1 MGCDAEIIAIGP
13 FSSQRGIFTRRAG
26 MRAACVSAGD
36 DGFDQNQSE
45 KCDKISDTLWFGCRL
60 GSNGPRKERFRG
72 ELDELW
78 IADRALG
85 PREIVSL
92 MRDNQPLANGLVLQ
106 R

>member
-1 MGCDAEIIAIGP
+1 
-13 FSSQRGIFTRRAG
+13 
-26 MRAACVSAGD
+26 
-36 DGFDQNQSE
+36 
-45 KCDKISDTLWFGCRL
+45 L

-85 PREIVSL
+85 PREIVPL
-92 MRDNQPLANGLVLQ
+92 MRDNQPLANDLVLQ